1 MLHFMFNLKLD
12 DISDAVVK
20 IVRGGGSDFI
30 IARLGSG
37 SVLREMWIYL

>member
-1 MLHFMFNLKLD
+1 MFNLKLD

-20 IVRGGGSDFI
+20 IVRGGGGGSDFI

>member
-1 MLHFMFNLKLD
+1 MFNLKLD

-20 IVRGGGSDFI
+20 IVRGGGGSDFI